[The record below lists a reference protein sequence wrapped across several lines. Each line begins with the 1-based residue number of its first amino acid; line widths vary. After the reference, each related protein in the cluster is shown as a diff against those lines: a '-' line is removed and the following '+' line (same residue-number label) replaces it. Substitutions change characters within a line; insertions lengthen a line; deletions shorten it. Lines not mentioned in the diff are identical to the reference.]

1 MEFDVVVGNPPYQ
14 IDTNGSGR
22 QATPVYQKFVEAAI
36 NLQPNYLVMIMPA
49 RWYSGGFGLDS
60 FRKNVLKDKRFKEL
74 YDFESAS
81 KIFPGVDIAGGVC
94 YFLWDKNYN
103 GQCKVVSSRDNEVAY
118 RDLDEFDIFVRDNQA
133 LNILRK
139 ILKSSD
145 YKNYGS
151 LIDVVG
157 SIRPF
162 DIPTNY
168 SPKDKGIPCWF
179 KQKIGLSYA
188 DPNDIK
194 DKNEIIN
201 KWKILIPKAPIA
213 GQTDF
218 TKPIKIYHE
227 KNVLIARP
235 GEICTESY
243 IVAASFDSREEA
255 ENFRNYLFTKT
266 VRLLIL
272 LTLMS
277 QDVNK
282 KNFRFVPNLSNFC
295 EPINDDTLRKMW
307 DLSPSDW
314 EYIDER
320 VKAIND

>member
-1 MEFDVVVGNPPYQ
+1 MKFDVIVGNPPYQ

-22 QATPVYQKFVEAAI
+22 QATPVYQKFVETAI

-49 RWYSGGFGLDS
+49 RWYSGGFGLDD

-103 GQCKVVSSRDNEVAY
+103 GQCKVVSSRDNEIAY

-168 SPKDKGIPCWF
+168 LPRNKGIPCWF

-188 DPNDIK
+188 DLNDIK
-194 DKNEIIN
+194 DKNGIIN
-201 KWKILIPKAPIA
+201 KWKVLIPKAPIA

-235 GEICTESY
+235 GEVCTESY
-243 IVAASFDSREEA
+243 IVASSFDSREEA

-266 VRLLIL
+266 VRFLIL
-272 LTLMS
+272 LTLIS

-282 KNFRFVPNLSNFC
+282 KNFRFVPNLSSFC
-295 EPINDDTLRKMW
+295 KPINDDILRKIW

-314 EYIDER
+314 EYIDKR